1 MSFLSVTMN
10 FTTVIMLLQLKPSKN
25 KKNGRMLSQWYK
37 SITKKVKNNKQNME
51 EVTTEIFQRS
61 KKRKDSMEEIAIKT

>member
-1 MSFLSVTMN
+1 MEGCYHKGN
-10 FTTVIMLLQLKPSKN
+10 
-25 KKNGRMLSQWYK
+25 K

-51 EVTTEIFQRS
+51 EITTEIFQRS